1 LGVSLGDR
9 LTTVIP
15 TTKGVPKFV
24 AKEFRQNQ
32 DQQLGRQRQ

>member
-1 LGVSLGDR
+1 LDVSLGDR
-9 LTTVIP
+9 LRAIISTAE
-15 TTKGVPKFV
+15 GVPKFA